1 MNIIQTL
8 YINNKDPFK
17 DSFGWVKPEYHL
29 MGWALS
35 CLQLKKFYNKIEL
48 YCNSDAAKLLIDVLD
63 LPYDKVNISHDN
75 LHLAN
80 KDLWA
85 IPKIYTYS
93 LQDKPFLHIDGDVFI
108 FSPFPETL
116 LGKELIAQNP
126 ENATLYYT
134 TTQDELMKHFQYFPS
149 CVKKDFWSSIPI
161 KGVNAGILGGNNI
174 PFIKEY
180 TKEAFQYIN
189 QNVEYFHRVN
199 NLDRFNVFFE
209 QHLFYSL
216 AKDKGIPIDFLIDD
230 VINDIEYKYLGN
242 FHEVPFRKTYLHLLG
257 HFKRDEFTC
266 LQMAAKLREL
276 YPEYY
281 YKIIAI
287 FNNKNIELTYRI
299 FNEKKYAKESLQII
313 HEKAI
318 NCYQSVIVESDL
330 GLNNLEYESIQDIKF
345 LKNIFNTYIENTN
358 LTLNIDKLNSDFVGF
373 SENLMI
379 TLKRNSKMSENYYYG
394 RDIAAVNWFQELFS
408 VEDDFQNKM
417 IAQSEGLE
425 IIESEFD
432 WAGLMN
438 KYSRVGVEYYE
449 NLELSEGHFFNLVI
463 PEVYTKKYSLIDID
477 EIEKIILDHLTEPT
491 SIENLLLKMQPYI
504 DDDVIQN
511 HLIEF
516 NNLIIELI
524 KQLVVKKAIKP
535 IYPFI
540 D

>member
-8 YINNKDPFK
+8 YIDNNKDPFK
-17 DSFGWVKPEYHL
+17 DSFGWVKPEFHL

-35 CLQLKKFYNKIEL
+35 CLQLKKFYNKVEL

-63 LPYDKVNISHDN
+63 LPYDKVNISHNN
-75 LHLAN
+75 LHLIN

-85 IPKIYTYS
+85 IPKIFTYS
-93 LQDKPFLHIDGDVFI
+93 LQEKPFLHIDGDVFI

-116 LGKELIAQNP
+116 LEKELIAQNP

-149 CVKKDFWSSIPI
+149 CVKRDFWSSIPI

-180 TKEAFQYIN
+180 TKEAFEYIN
-189 QNVEYFHRVN
+189 KNVKYFPSVN

-216 AKDKGIPIDFLIDD
+216 AKDKNTLIDFLIDD
-230 VINDIEYKYLGN
+230 VINDVEYKYLGN
-242 FHEVPFRKTYLHLLG
+242 FHEVPFRKSYLHLLG

-287 FNNKNIELTYRI
+287 FNKKNIQLTYS
-299 FNEKKYAKESLQII
+299 FFDKTNYTQENLQDF

-318 NCYQSVIVESDL
+318 NCYLSEIGESHLVPNDL
-330 GLNNLEYESIQDIKF
+330 DYESSQDMKL
-345 LKNIFNTYIENTN
+345 LKNIFNTYCENTN
-358 LTLNIDKLNSDFVGF
+358 ITFDIDKLSNDFLVF

-379 TLKRNSKMSENYYYG
+379 TLKRNSKMSDNYYYG
-394 RDIAAVNWFQELFS
+394 RDIAAVNWYQELFS
-408 VEDDFQNKM
+408 IEGDFQNK
-417 IAQSEGLE
+417 IITKSEGLD

-449 NLELSEGHFFNLVI
+449 NLELSKGLFFNLVV

-477 EIEKIILDHLTEPT
+477 EFEKEILNQLSHPM
-491 SIENLLLKMQPYI
+491 SIKNLLLEMQLFV

-511 HLIEF
+511 HLNEF
-516 NNLIIELI
+516 NNLVIEFI
-524 KQLVVKKAIKP
+524 KQLVIKKVIRPARL
-535 IYPFI
+535 
-540 D
+540 